1 MIRALRFLHDLLTAL
16 QRLAGAVDVV
26 DELVDLYVPAI
37 LTPEDE
43 PEAEEEL
50 DHYADR
56 QNAALGT
63 LMRTIYCRAG
73 ISDEMI
79 HQKHQ

>member
-1 MIRALRFLHDLLTAL
+1 M
-16 QRLAGAVDVV
+16 V